1 MVDSTHSQS
10 AIRIRWMLVLAL
22 VLLTT
27 MVLKPVIEGIIW
39 GIVVAILLSP
49 IHDRVLSQ
57 FPQAENF
64 STLILLVGAFGMTG
78 APLIW
83 GIGELQSEVRVAYS
97 DIRMALSSNDLN
109 VLDQVSQIPR
119 VGAWLRDRVESFSQD
134 ADSWLF
140 GLKDLIPMVGRGV
153 GALLR
158 DFGTKIFL
166 FALIFITSFF
176 LLRDGKRVLRAA
188 HPGLLEIVGSGLNAY
203 LVLIRSAVFA
213 VSVGIL
219 GTAMVQGIVA
229 MIGYALIGLETPL
242 LLGLLS
248 AVTSLIP
255 IFGASL
261 VWGPIVVGLIL
272 DQREMAALALSAW
285 GILVVHPTDNFLR
298 PLLISH
304 LMDYPF
310 FLILLGIVGGLLS
323 FGVVGIFLGP
333 AILGAALQTWSQWIT
348 SHSIEKN
355 Y

>member
-1 MVDSTHSQS
+1 M
-10 AIRIRWMLVLAL
+10 
-22 VLLTT
+22 
-27 MVLKPVIEGIIW
+27 
-39 GIVVAILLSP
+39 
-49 IHDRVLSQ
+49 
-57 FPQAENF
+57 
-64 STLILLVGAFGMTG
+64 
-78 APLIW
+78 
-83 GIGELQSEVRVAYS
+83 
-97 DIRMALSSNDLN
+97 
-109 VLDQVSQIPR
+109 
-119 VGAWLRDRVESFSQD
+119 
-134 ADSWLF
+134 
-140 GLKDLIPMVGRGV
+140 
-153 GALLR
+153 LR

-176 LLRDGKRVLRAA
+176 LLRDGKRILRAA

-203 LVLIRSAVFA
+203 LVLIRSTVFA

-248 AVTSLIP
+248 ALTSLIP
-255 IFGASL
+255 IFGAAL

-272 DQREMAALALSAW
+272 DQREMAALALAAW

-323 FGVVGIFLGP
+323 FGVVGLFLGP
-333 AILGAALQTWSQWIT
+333 AILGAALQTWSQW
-348 SHSIEKN
+348 SPPHAKGKN
-355 Y
+355 YE